1 MMMQRLLLSIFSLF
15 FIVNLWGQEL
25 LCNVTV
31 NSSRIEG
38 TNKDVFNTLEESLSD
53 FMNNTVFTNQ
63 VYGATERIECNILLD
78 ITSYSS
84 NDFSGNLKIQSRRP
98 VYGSSYNSTVLNFVD
113 DDVSF
118 TYQEFDPIQFSENTY
133 ISNLSSLFSFYAY
146 ILIGLDTDTFSLY
159 SGDSFYQIAEKILN
173 AAQSS
178 GYTGWQ
184 ASDDKKRQ
192 NRYWLVDNLL
202 NTEYKPL
209 RKFYYNY
216 HLKGLDV
223 MESSVADGRSGV
235 TDAIS
240 DLEIFTKNKPDP
252 FTYLLQVFLETK
264 SDEFVQ
270 IYSEAPQ
277 AERAKMKTQLS
288 AIDPASSSKYK
299 ELSQ

>member
-1 MMMQRLLLSIFSLF
+1 MQRLLLSIFSLF

-38 TNKDVFNTLEESLSD
+38 TNKDVFTTLQDALSD
-53 FMNNTVFTNQ
+53 FLNNTVFTNQ
-63 VYGATERIECNILLD
+63 VYGATERIECNVLLD
-78 ITSYSS
+78 VTDYSS
-84 NDFSGNLKIQSRRP
+84 NEFSGKLQIQSRRP
-98 VYGSSYNSTVLNFVD
+98 VYGSSYNSTTLNYVD
-113 DDVSF
+113 NDIKF
-118 TYQEFDPIQFSENTY
+118 TYQEFDPIQLSENTY
-133 ISNLSSLFSFYAY
+133 ISNLSSIFSFYAY
-146 ILIGLDTDTFSLY
+146 ILIGLDNDTFSLY
-159 SGDSFYQIAEKILN
+159 SGDAFYQIAEKILN

-184 ASDDKKRQ
+184 ASDDKKRK

-202 NTEYKPL
+202 NNEYKPL

-223 MESSVADGRSGV
+223 MENSADNGRSGV
-235 TDAIS
+235 TDAIA
-240 DLEIFTKNKPDP
+240 DLESFSNNKPDP
-252 FTYLLQVFLETK
+252 FTYLFQIFLETK

-277 AERAKMKTQLS
+277 TERVQMQKKLT